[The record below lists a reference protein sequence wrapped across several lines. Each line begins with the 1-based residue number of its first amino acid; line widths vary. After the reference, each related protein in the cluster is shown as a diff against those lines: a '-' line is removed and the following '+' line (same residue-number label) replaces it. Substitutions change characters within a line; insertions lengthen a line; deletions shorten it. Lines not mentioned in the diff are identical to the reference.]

1 MNAPATAITA
11 PLAER
16 DSGPDPAG
24 EMIPRT
30 CADAVNI
37 YEAFASGSPVIVTAR
52 GDAGFEAHMCFA
64 GESFGTDAAAFLVR
78 HTSGFVL
85 ATVPEEVMVRTGLTL
100 MTPGFDRDGGRFC
113 VAVDASAGVTTGIS
127 GADRAHTI
135 GLLADPEA
143 RTDHF
148 VRPGHVIPIAVGGA
162 FSAARWSIYDSMWS
176 MSLSAGLNG
185 VVATASVVNEMEE
198 LDEAFVSA
206 LARRLGIRVVDVHDL
221 GVERCNLASVSTALD
236 S

>member
-148 VRPGHVIPIAVGGA
+148 VRPGHVIPHRGRRCFQRCAMVDL
-162 FSAARWSIYDSMWS
+162 R
-176 MSLSAGLNG
+176 
-185 VVATASVVNEMEE
+185 
-198 LDEAFVSA
+198 LD
-206 LARRLGIRVVDVHDL
+206 VVDELVR
-221 GVERCNLASVSTALD
+221 GIERGGRGHSIGRQ
-236 S
+236 